1 LKRENTYEPK
11 SDSILKRSVTMAAPK
26 SKVSKNDPHR
36 QEFMD
41 ILLEKINEV
50 NDDLECNKEGLIEKA
65 SEHINDG
72 DLILT
77 YGCSSSLI
85 EFLIEA
91 KASARFEVI
100 VCESAPTFSGHKT
113 AKILAEK
120 GI

>member
-1 LKRENTYEPK
+1 M
-11 SDSILKRSVTMAAPK
+11 VAPK
-26 SKVSKNDPHR
+26 SNVSKNDPHR

-41 ILLEKINEV
+41 ILLDKINEV

-77 YGCSSSLI
+77 YGCSTSLI